1 MRNNSQAMAMADS
14 VDRVYFYGAGS
25 SSPELCAVIAEGL
38 RRVFPGALVHVGH
51 DLDGAAYSTYTG
63 EPAVTCILG
72 TGSNSC
78 MFDGEVVRE
87 EVPALAYILGD
98 EGSGSWFGKKLL
110 ASFLYHKLPQAIHND
125 FAEQYGLDKLSITK
139 QVYQEPNA
147 NVFLASF
154 MTFLGRHKADPFV
167 LEWLDEGFKAFL
179 DVHVACFEGLKTC
192 PFTLWAVWRTISK
205 RPSKKRVRTGATG
218 WATSSK
224 SPLTVWR
231 NTRAIHSSNHLT
243 MGLKACLFDMDGV
256 IVDSAVHHF
265 VAWKRLADELSI
277 SFTEEDNHALKG
289 LSRVDSLDHILR
301 MGQLQLDEKTKVKLM
316 DQKTRGTWT

>member
-1 MRNNSQAMAMADS
+1 MKILIADSGSTKCDWLAITEHGQELGEFHTMGFNPYFHDADLVEREMRNNSQAMAMADS
-14 VDRVYFYGAGS
+14 IDRVYFYGAGS

-110 ASFLYHKLPQAIHND
+110 ASFLYHKLPQAIHDD

-139 QVYQEPNA
+139 RVYQEPNA

-154 MTFLGRHKADPFV
+154 MTFLGRHKTDPFV

-179 DVHVACFEGLKTC
+179 DVHVACFEGAQDMPVHFVGSVAYHFQEALK
-192 PFTLWAVWRTISK
+192 
-205 RPSKKRVRTGATG
+205 
-218 WATSSK
+218 
-224 SPLTVWR
+224 
-231 NTRAIHSSNHLT
+231 
-243 MGLKACLFDMDGV
+243 KACADRGYRVGNIIKKPIDG
-256 IVDSAVHHF
+256 
-265 VAWKRLADELSI
+265 LAQYHVQ
-277 SFTEEDNHALKG
+277 F
-289 LSRVDSLDHILR
+289 IL
-301 MGQLQLDEKTKVKLM
+301 QT
-316 DQKTRGTWT
+316 T